1 MAAGRGRPGGG
12 HGRPSDGDG
21 HVGLGQRAESMTA
34 ALHTEWTKLRTLPST
49 WWLLAGVVALTVAA
63 SAATTAGLAA
73 DGCAAEACHED
84 LVKQSLTG
92 VWLGQAAV
100 AVLGALAL
108 SAEYGT
114 GTIRTSLTA
123 LPARLRLLT
132 AKAVV
137 VSGLALCSGTLA
149 VLGALGAGRLL
160 LPDGGFTKALGYPPA
175 SLTDGPTLRAA
186 TGSVLYFALVALL
199 ALGMAA
205 ALRDTAAAVTA
216 VLGLLYAFPL
226 LVGMIQNET
235 WHEHLERLSPASA
248 GLAVQTTQG
257 LEHLPIGPWQG
268 LAVVAGYAAG
278 GLVLGGVLL
287 RGRDA

>member
-1 MAAGRGRPGGG
+1 MAA
-12 HGRPSDGDG
+12 
-21 HVGLGQRAESMTA
+21 AI
-34 ALHTEWTKLRTLPST
+34 HTEWTKLRTLPST
-49 WWLLAGVVALTVAA
+49 WWLLAGVVTLTVAA
-63 SAATTAGLAA
+63 SAAITAGLPA
-73 DGCAAEACHED
+73 DDCAAGSCRAD
-84 LVKQSLTG
+84 LVRQSLTG

-100 AVLGALAL
+100 VVLGALTI

-137 VSGLALCSGTLA
+137 VGGLALCSGTLA
-149 VLGALGAGRLL
+149 VLGALGAGHLL
-160 LPDGGFTKALGYPPA
+160 LPGAFAKALGHPPI

-186 TGSVLYFALVALL
+186 VGSVLYFALVALL
-199 ALGMAA
+199 ALGVAA

-226 LVGMIQNET
+226 LVGMVHNDT
-235 WHEHLERLSPASA
+235 WHERLERLSPASA
-248 GLAVQTTQG
+248 GLAVQATKDLDQ
-257 LEHLPIGPWQG
+257 LPVGPWQG
-268 LAVVAGYAAG
+268 LAVLAGYAVS

-287 RGRDA
+287 KARDA